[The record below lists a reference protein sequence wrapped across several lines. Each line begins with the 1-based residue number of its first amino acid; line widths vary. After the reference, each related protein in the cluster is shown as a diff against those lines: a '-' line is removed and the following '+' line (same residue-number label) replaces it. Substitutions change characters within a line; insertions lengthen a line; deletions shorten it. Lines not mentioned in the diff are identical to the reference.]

1 MNAQHIPYLV
11 RRTNGEVE
19 AAGTVPDTTT
29 LSVLQE
35 NHPGRLVSW
44 IEHEAMDALFSALS
58 LGIVVADEAGVIASI
73 RPFVDPRTEKRRQAD
88 ALRDQKLTA
97 LIPYRGAMFD
107 ADATAIRNIS
117 GWQTQ
122 IAAGVTLPPG
132 FVWRDADNIDH
143 PADADFINGL
153 GAAITL
159 RGSLLYQAAWA
170 HKANIDA
177 LPDHVVEMYD
187 VTASWPV

>member
-19 AAGTVPDTTT
+19 AAGTVPDTTD
-29 LSVLQE
+29 LSTLQE
-35 NHPGRLVSW
+35 NYPGRLVSW

-58 LGIVVADEAGVIASI
+58 LGIVVADEAGVVASI
-73 RPFVDPRTEKRRQAD
+73 QPFVNPRTEKRRQVD
-88 ALRDQKLTA
+88 SLRDQKLTA
-97 LIPYRGAMFD
+97 PILYQGALFD
-107 ADATAIRNIS
+107 ADATAMRNIS
-117 GWQTQ
+117 GWQAQ
-122 IAAGVTLPPG
+122 IAAGLNPPAG
-132 FVWRDADNIDH
+132 FVWRDASNVDH
-143 PADADFINGL
+143 PADATFINGL

-159 RGSLLYQAAWA
+159 RGSLLYQVAWA

-187 VTASWPV
+187 VTASWPS